1 MQQSASENNLPNIA
15 VTLEADGLVPDPGCY
30 DLVTANPP
38 YYSDFRIAEMF
49 VNSAK
54 AALAPGGTLLLIT
67 KQPTWYLEHLPQSWN
82 DVAQE
87 LVKGYHIIEAV
98 KMP

>member
-1 MQQSASENNLPNIA
+1 
-15 VTLEADGLVPDPGCY
+15 
-30 DLVTANPP
+30 
-38 YYSDFRIAEMF
+38 MF

-67 KQPTWYLEHLPQSWN
+67 KQPTWYLEQLPQSWN

-98 KMP
+98 KRP